1 VTSPN
6 CKEGRE
12 RENEGKERPQTR
24 DNASIKVVLNII
36 PQNSKEEKA

>member
-1 VTSPN
+1 VTSPEG
-6 CKEGRE
+6 KEGG
-12 RENEGKERPQTR
+12 RENEGKKRPPTR